1 MRGSAL
7 LLHSMGDGKGNVFR
21 RRREEGDSNLIRGKY
36 YKSSA
41 AFARTRSQYCF
52 SLALNAFISLT
63 GVPRALVITQD
74 LGIVWSHPQL
84 SAPVNSTSGFYCLLF
99 ICSVFSEGF
108 LRMPPSQLLT
118 KGSAFGC
125 PPVPE
130 QPHACLEGSLMVSA
144 YLCPLEFS
152 VQECAELKAV
162 ELTP

>member
-7 LLHSMGDGKGNVFR
+7 VLHSMGDGKGNVFR
-21 RRREEGDSNLIRGKY
+21 RRREEGDSNLTRGKY

-108 LRMPPSQLLT
+108 LYMPPSQLLT
-118 KGSAFGC
+118 KGFAFGC
-125 PPVPE
+125 PRP
-130 QPHACLEGSLMVSA
+130 
-144 YLCPLEFS
+144 
-152 VQECAELKAV
+152 
-162 ELTP
+162 